1 MTVQNYNK
9 FLIYANFLLKKM
21 QKNAL
26 FCKNA
31 SFRLQ
36 IQLLSHQIKLSKRPP
51 RHAQRE
57 QQKQNPKTPTRKSV
71 VTVTSANRYLHL
83 NLIWNAVMHIHIRVF
98 VKILVFED
106 RVQNMHSVAL
116 LANYMRDINA
126 ICTRERVALYAVAIF
141 SNRHHLLRAAS
152 IHAKRHKKKC
162 HREKI
167 SN

>member
-36 IQLLSHQIKLSKRPP
+36 IQLLLSQIKLSKCPP

-57 QQKQNPKTPTRKSV
+57 QQKQNPKTQTRKSV
-71 VTVTSANRYLHL
+71 VPVTRAHRHLHL
-83 NLIWNAVMHIHIRVF
+83 NLIWHAVMNIHIRVF
-98 VKILVFED
+98 VKILVFENC
-106 RVQNMHSVAL
+106 VQNVHRVSI

-126 ICTRERVALYAVAIF
+126 ICTRERVSLHTVSIF
-141 SNRHHLLRAAS
+141 CNCHHLWRAAS

-162 HREKI
+162 HRDKI